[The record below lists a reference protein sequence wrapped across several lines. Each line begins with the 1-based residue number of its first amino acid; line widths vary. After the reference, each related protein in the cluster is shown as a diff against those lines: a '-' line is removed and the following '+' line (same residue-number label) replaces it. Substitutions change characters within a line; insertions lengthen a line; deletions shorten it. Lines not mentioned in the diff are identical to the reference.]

1 MKTMASTAL
10 LLLTSL
16 LISATASGEDYPRKP
31 IRFLVPFAPGGGAD
45 FTARVY
51 GKYLSEIWGQTV
63 VVDNRPGAGSNIGT
77 RAVAQATADGYTILV
92 TSTAFAVNPAL
103 YRNAGYDP
111 VREFAP
117 IVNGGYSPT
126 ILFVHPSVSANTL
139 KDLIALSK
147 SQKLSYASA
156 GIGTV
161 PFLTVEYLLNAR
173 AKMGIVHVPYGG
185 AGPALQAVI
194 GGHVQVGAATFAT
207 PSLAE
212 WFKTGK
218 LKPIVIMTA
227 QRNKTQP
234 DVPTASESGYPGY
247 VDSTWQGIFAPAG
260 TPREVVAKLNQA
272 MVQGM
277 TSQGVREALTK
288 VGFEFAPNTAEQ
300 FAAYVKSEVARWAE
314 AVKETGAH
322 AD

>member
-1 MKTMASTAL
+1 MKFMTPTVCL
-10 LLLTSL
+10 FLTSL
-16 LISATASGEDYPRKP
+16 LMSATASGEDYPRKP

-51 GKYLSEIWGQTV
+51 GKHLSELWGQTV

-77 RAVAQATADGYTILV
+77 RAVAQANADGYTILV

-111 VREFAP
+111 IREFAP
-117 IVNGGYSPT
+117 IINGGYSPT
-126 ILFVHPSVSANTL
+126 ILFVHPSVNANTL

-161 PFLTVEYLLNAR
+161 PFLTVEYLLNAL
-173 AKMGIVHVPYGG
+173 AKTGVVHVPYGG

-207 PSLAE
+207 PGLAE
-212 WFKTGK
+212 WFKSGK
-218 LKPIVIMTA
+218 LKPMVIMTA
-227 QRNKTQP
+227 QRNKAQP

-260 TPREVVAKLNQA
+260 TPRDVVEKLNQA
-272 MVQGM
+272 MGQGM
-277 TSQGVREALTK
+277 NSPAVREALTK
-288 VGFEFAPNTAEQ
+288 VGFELAPNTAEQ
-300 FAAYVKSEVARWAE
+300 FSAYVKTEVTRWAK

-322 AD
+322 AE